1 MASAANSSDQLGELD
16 QATRAA
22 IGPRR
27 VGGIYRNGYLDC
39 QYRVEE
45 VLTGEAAW
53 AVIPFSEYVLVEV
66 DLTGPR
72 AGRSRVHC
80 TAWDSRRDEI
90 VEMPEHPGA
99 EGTEPAP

>member
-1 MASAANSSDQLGELD
+1 MASAAKGSDQLGELD
-16 QATRAA
+16 QVTRAA

-27 VGGIYRNGYLDC
+27 VGGIYRSGYLDC

-45 VLTGEAAW
+45 VLTGEVAW
-53 AVIPFSEYVLVEV
+53 AVIPFSDFALVEV

-90 VEMPEHPGA
+90 VEMPERHRL
-99 EGTEPAP
+99 EGTDPAP